1 MSDSLPV
8 STVVR
13 IKFDLLKE
21 VENREPKSMP
31 VRLKLE
37 QLVRAGLWLEKTR
50 RQSKG
55 DTR

>member
-55 DTR
+55 DTQ